1 MRKEGKPEM
10 TKPKN
15 KRKSERKPEV
25 CSEIKGATQGAAVGS
40 VTGGAGVGLSALS
53 PTPPST
59 CGGGVTARS
68 PGRPSLL
75 PEIKNMM
82 YAAGDASC
90 PLNDTAQLVEEIVHT
105 KLIHLVLQLQ
115 DTCAQRGARQP
126 GLEDV
131 IFTLRKDKQQL
142 CTLLRLLAFRD
153 LRSRTLKNVQ
163 EDQLTTDGTLRRRA
177 VCTEV
182 LSALDHS
189 GELNTLLSDP
199 KGDAAYMERLERV
212 ERRTRI
218 MEPAQYA
225 EFAECRQVTFGRKL
239 GRFRDWLDQPGLE
252 LKTHGLFT
260 ECITHIATNIL
271 TTLVEEALLVKRD
284 AESWGLNTSPHCHPH
299 IVARAIPSPPGPEM
313 KTSPTS
319 PEGASSPSP
328 SPSSTGTLA
337 TESQALRGRPSKR
350 RKVSTVSMD
359 SSSGALLPWHV
370 REVIRRHGN
379 TPNPMAPFTG
389 AYRGT
394 GPHILL

>member
-1 MRKEGKPEM
+1 M
-10 TKPKN
+10 TKPKS
-15 KRKSERKPEV
+15 KRKSERKSEV
-25 CSEIKGATQGAAVGS
+25 CSEIKGAAQGATVGS
-40 VTGGAGVGLSALS
+40 VTAGVGVGLSAFS

-59 CGGGVTARS
+59 CGGGVNARPS
-68 PGRPSLL
+68 GRPSLL

-90 PLNDTAQLVEEIVHT
+90 PLNDTAILVEEIVHT
-105 KLIHLVLQLQ
+105 KLIHLVLRLQ
-115 DTCAQRGARQP
+115 ETCAQRGARQP

-131 IFTLRKDKQQL
+131 IFALRKDKQQL
-142 CTLLRLLAFRD
+142 CTLLRLLTFRD
-153 LRSRTLKNVQ
+153 LRSRTLKSIQ
-163 EDQLTTDGTLRRRA
+163 EDQLTTDGSLRRRA

-189 GELNTLLSDP
+189 GELNALLSDP
-199 KGDAAYMERLERV
+199 NGDAAYIERLERV
-212 ERRTRI
+212 ERRTRT
-218 MEPAQYA
+218 MESAQYV
-225 EFAECRQVTFGRKL
+225 EFSECRQVTFGRKL

-260 ECITHIATNIL
+260 ECITHIATNTL

-284 AESWGLNTSPHCHPH
+284 AESWGLNPSPHCHPL
-299 IVARAIPSPPGPEM
+299 IAARAIPSPPCPEM
-313 KTSPTS
+313 KSSPTS

-328 SPSSTGTLA
+328 SPSSTGTMV

-350 RKVSTVSMD
+350 RKVSMD

-370 REVIRRHGN
+370 REAIRRHGN

-389 AYRGT
+389 TFRAA
-394 GPHILL
+394 GPPILL

>member
-199 KGDAAYMERLERV
+199 KGDAAYMERLE
-212 ERRTRI
+212 
-218 MEPAQYA
+218 
-225 EFAECRQVTFGRKL
+225 
-239 GRFRDWLDQPGLE
+239 
-252 LKTHGLFT
+252 
-260 ECITHIATNIL
+260 
-271 TTLVEEALLVKRD
+271 LVEEALLVKRD